1 MKNFMR
7 PWLFAMFLATTFSA
21 RLEDDG
27 NTGTDDD
34 WSPVKL
40 VINSNKKYQMP
51 LKILLDSMRA
61 IRFANFSDVIVVV
74 GGADSDRIYTDND
87 MVYIETPFEN
97 YDLTGLSMLWHYR
110 QHPYVLANV
119 YLYLLDTSTVG
130 AGFPEKF
137 RSLGNV
143 EQQEYR
149 AVNRP
154 ASNICAF
161 GRGVLE
167 KFKTNFDEQLS
178 KDEGLQ
184 FEFGQSPKGVKQI
197 EAFAQKV
204 TELRPRVDHGEPVD
218 IYQTG
223 HPRRVYWYPDFDILK
238 YIFIGGNGD
247 VTGTISQLKC
257 CPLLQALKQHRKRK
271 HHKHKAKK
279 AKKH

>member
-1 MKNFMR
+1 
-7 PWLFAMFLATTFSA
+7 
-21 RLEDDG
+21 
-27 NTGTDDD
+27 
-34 WSPVKL
+34 
-40 VINSNKKYQMP
+40 MP

-257 CPLLQALKQHRKRK
+257 CPLLQALHRKKK
-271 HHKHKAKK
+271 HHKAKK
-279 AKKH
+279 AKKAKKH